1 MSGLN
6 KKAQSFQLW
15 AFLLETSK
23 WDFTLYGAQI
33 AQKTKGLS

>member
-1 MSGLN
+1 MSGTS
-6 KKAQSFQLW
+6 KKAQSWKLW
-15 AFLLETSK
+15 AFLLETPK